1 MHLMS
6 FNRMSGQIRDKNYNH
21 KAISAALDIGTDKIV
36 CIIAK
41 NRNFYESEKNSTI
54 EIIGIGHNQSNG
66 VKTGNIVDLNAAEDS
81 IRIAIEAAEGMAGVT
96 IDELIVNV
104 SSNNIESAVYEVG
117 VPIHNSQVNNN
128 DIQRALHASYSQEL
142 NDDKSKIHTIPLGFS
157 IDGIQGIL
165 DPIGMYGQRLNINM
179 HIITTDTGPLRNLN
193 LVVERA
199 HAKISKMVVSP
210 LASAVAT
217 LSLDEANLG
226 TICIDMG
233 AGCTSFCLFI
243 DGMLKYA
250 DAIPIGGHDVTL
262 DIAKQLSTPI
272 IDAEKL
278 KVLYGGVLSHVY
290 ETGDLIN
297 IPLVGDGEKQNLTQK
312 VPKPIVADI
321 VRPRVIEIFE
331 LIKER
336 LDNIS
341 KSLCKDNRII
351 LTGGMSQLT
360 GVDELATQ
368 VFGGP
373 VRRAVPRNYN
383 NDININSPIFS
394 TAVGLLIF
402 AQNDNIVIKK
412 SPKVKKIFKSGGYLS
427 DISKWLRDSF

>member
-1 MHLMS
+1 
-6 FNRMSGQIRDKNYNH
+6 MSGQIRDKNYNH
-21 KAISAALDIGTDKIV
+21 KSISAALDVGTDKIV

-41 NRNFYESEKNSTI
+41 NHNFYDSKKNSTI
-54 EIIGIGHNQSNG
+54 EIIGIGHNQSKG
-66 VKTGNIVDLNAAEDS
+66 VRAGNIVDLNAVEDS
-81 IRIAIEAAEGMAGVT
+81 IRTAIEAAESMAGVT
-96 IDELIVNV
+96 IDQLIVNV

-117 VPIHNSQVNNN
+117 VPIHNSQVNNK
-128 DIQRALHASYSQEL
+128 DVQTALHASYGQEL
-142 NDDKSKIHTIPLGFS
+142 KDDKTKIHTIPLGFS

-199 HAKISKMVVSP
+199 HAKISKMIVSP

-217 LSLDEANLG
+217 LSIDEADLG

-233 AGCTSFCLFI
+233 AGCTSFCLFV
-243 DGMLKYA
+243 DGMLQYA
-250 DAIPIGGHDVTL
+250 DAIPIGGRDVTL

-297 IPLVGDGEKQNLTQK
+297 IPLVGEGEKQNLIQK

-321 VRPRVIEIFE
+321 VRPRVTEIFE

-336 LDNIS
+336 LNNIS
-341 KSLCKDNRII
+341 NSLHKDKRII

-360 GVDELATQ
+360 GVDELAAQ
-368 VFGGP
+368 IFGGP
-373 VRRAVPRNYN
+373 VRRAVPRNFS
-383 NDININSPIFS
+383 NDINVNSPIFS
-394 TAVGLLIF
+394 TAVGMLIF
-402 AQNDNIVIKK
+402 AQNDNLIIEKLSKEKK
-412 SPKVKKIFKSGGYLS
+412 VFKNS
-427 DISKWLRDSF
+427 

>member
-21 KAISAALDIGTDKIV
+21 KSISAALDVGTDKIV

-41 NRNFYESEKNSTI
+41 NHNFYDSKKNSTI
-54 EIIGIGHNQSNG
+54 EIIGIGHNQSKG
-66 VKTGNIVDLNAAEDS
+66 VRAGNIVDLNAVEDS
-81 IRIAIEAAEGMAGVT
+81 IRTAIEAAESMAGVT
-96 IDELIVNV
+96 IDQLIVNV

-117 VPIHNSQVNNN
+117 VPIHNSQVNNK
-128 DIQRALHASYSQEL
+128 DVQTALHASYGQEL
-142 NDDKSKIHTIPLGFS
+142 KDDKTKIHTIPLGFS

-199 HAKISKMVVSP
+199 HAKISKMIVSP

-217 LSLDEANLG
+217 LSIDEADLG

-233 AGCTSFCLFI
+233 AGCTSFCLFV

-250 DAIPIGGHDVTL
+250 DAIPIGGRDVTL

-297 IPLVGDGEKQNLTQK
+297 IPLVGEGEKQNLIQK
-312 VPKPIVADI
+312 VPKLADI
-321 VRPRVIEIFE
+321 VRPRVTEIFE

-336 LDNIS
+336 LNNIS
-341 KSLCKDNRII
+341 NSLHKDKRII

-360 GVDELATQ
+360 GVDELAAQ
-368 VFGGP
+368 IFGGP
-373 VRRAVPRNYN
+373 VRRAVPRNFS
-383 NDININSPIFS
+383 NDINVNSPIFS
-394 TAVGLLIF
+394 TAVGMLIF
-402 AQNDNIVIKK
+402 AQNDNLIIEKLSKEKK
-412 SPKVKKIFKSGGYLS
+412 VFKNSGYLS